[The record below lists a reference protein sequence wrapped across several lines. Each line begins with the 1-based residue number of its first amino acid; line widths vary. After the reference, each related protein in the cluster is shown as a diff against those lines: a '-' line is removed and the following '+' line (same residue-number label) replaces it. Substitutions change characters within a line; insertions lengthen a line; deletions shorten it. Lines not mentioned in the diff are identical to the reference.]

1 MRLSHRLKWSGLVH
15 PDNPLQQAVR
25 QELYPLIVLRAL
37 ELLGGQLTLSP
48 DAAGDAVK
56 AYQLAIELP
65 KVPGESVVVKLISR
79 ERGAELAQ
87 QKGTLVL

>member
-1 MRLSHRLKWSGLVH
+1 M
-15 PDNPLQQAVR
+15 DDPLTFQQVVR

-37 ELLGGQLTLSP
+37 ELLGGQITLSP
-48 DAAGDAVK
+48 EAAGEAVK

-79 ERGAELAQ
+79 ERGAELAAL
-87 QKGTLVL
+87 KGTLVL